1 MTHSVDLYMSE
12 TVNSFGNISN
22 PCTVAF
28 PAFKKNRSHSLVKLR
43 KLDDVERNIPEKS
56 QSREN

>member
-1 MTHSVDLYMSE
+1 MSE

-28 PAFKKNRSHSLVKLR
+28 PAFKKNKTHFFGKT
-43 KLDDVERNIPEKS
+43 
-56 QSREN
+56 ENTGCCWKKCA

>member
-1 MTHSVDLYMSE
+1 MTHSMDLCMSE

-28 PAFKKNRSHSLVKLR
+28 PAFKKNKTHSSVKLR
-43 KLDDVERNIPEKS
+43 KLDVVERNVLEKS
-56 QSREN
+56 